1 MSQIYNIN
9 NNLVVSGSSRSLS
22 VSATTITGMTLTG
35 QIDAKYIGTGQTI
48 NSIPNLVTNQEF
60 EYLSGLTGYA
70 QTQINNKVPI
80 TAPLLVYSASPL
92 ITNAL
97 VVSAGTNI
105 VVTSSQTNY
114 SISARIGSLE
124 VGSILVITGGNE
136 NYAVN
141 NFNPNG
147 WDGTYP
153 NRATNINI
161 LPTNV
166 IKITGLAGGTTGRIA
181 TLSNVGSYPIIFEL
195 NSTGSTITNTFNFT
209 YFLNPKSSL
218 TLIYNNI
225 TQKWTTIQPNNT
237 NGFKIYDKFTNVPFI
252 TPGGGVE
259 FTKTYTPF
267 PTTYFTVD
275 INNGSFSNN
284 NGAGF
289 TGYGEGLSTYTSFGS
304 TPTLEPRV
312 RVGTNGFSNISAY
325 TSGTSFLYVTSIKH
339 ENFNQ
344 FGNIGYVNGFNSA
357 STVAHIVGFENSFLS
372 RQYTGLTS
380 NNTLNP
386 PSCSGGTFW
395 LIDFSGNPNY
405 LRYVV
410 QSTGNT
416 TIISSSTFPISAITV
431 NGSANYYNLGVHYL
445 NSSGGTNGW
454 ATFFYTLPNSN
465 EWVIHEKIN
474 DNNMSI
480 AGFAGNSM
488 YRSYSFTSQNGT
500 QRQPRQWTG
509 YIGMSITNL
518 T

>member
-9 NNLVVSGSSRSLS
+9 NNLVVSGSSQSFS

-60 EYLSGLTGYA
+60 TYLSGLTGHV
-70 QTQINNKVPI
+70 QTQINNKVPV

-92 ITNAL
+92 ITNSL
-97 VVSAGTNI
+97 IVSAGTNI
-105 VVTSSQTNY
+105 IITSSQTNY
-114 SISARIGSLE
+114 SVSARIASLE
-124 VGSILVITGGNE
+124 VGSILVVTGGNQ

-147 WDGTYP
+147 WDGAYP

-181 TLSNVGSYPIIFEL
+181 TLSNVGSYPIIFE
-195 NSTGSTITNTFNFT
+195 SDSAGSTITNTFNFT

-218 TLIYNNI
+218 TLLYNNI
-225 TQKWTTIQPNNT
+225 IQKWTTIQPNNN
-237 NGFKIYDKFTNVPFI
+237 NGFTIYDRLTSVPWV
-252 TPGGGVE
+252 TPGAFAE
-259 FTKTYTPF
+259 FTKTSTPY
-267 PTTYFTVD
+267 PTNYFTID
-275 INNGSFSNN
+275 INNGTITNPN
-284 NGAGF
+284 DGAGF
-289 TGYGEGLSTYTSFGS
+289 TSSNPGMSTYPSFGNS
-304 TPTLEPRV
+304 SLTPRI
-312 RVGTNGFSNISAY
+312 RVGGNQFSNISNY
-325 TSGTSFLYVTSIKH
+325 SSGTSFLYVTSLRH
-339 ENFNQ
+339 QN
-344 FGNIGYVNGFNSA
+344 GVGVAGGYVNGFNSA
-357 STVAHIVGFENSFLS
+357 STVAHIIGFENSFLS
-372 RQYTGLTS
+372 QPYANMTS
-380 NNTLNP
+380 NNIANP

-416 TIISSSTFPISAITV
+416 TIISSSTLAISAITA
-431 NGSANYYNLGVHYL
+431 NGSANYYDLGVHYL

-454 ATFFYTLPNSN
+454 ATFFYKAPLSS
-465 EWVIHEKIN
+465 EWIIHEKIN

-480 AGFAGNSM
+480 AGFAGNNM
-488 YRSYSFTSQNGT
+488 YRSYSYAAQINTA
-500 QRQPRQWTG
+500 RQPRQWTA
-509 YIGMSITNL
+509 YIGMSINNL